1 MPTEEEVDVLLK
13 KLGACLRPDPLPK
26 DQRRC
31 CFCNQQGDGQTD
43 GPARLLNLDLD
54 LWVHLNCALWSS
66 EVYETQAG
74 ALINV
79 ELALR
84 RGLTLRCAHCQQTG
98 ATSGCNRLRCTNT
111 YHFTCALHAHCTFF
125 KDKTMLCHLHKPR
138 TVPLSGDRSS
148 SCSPSSTPGPTP
160 DPVAVCDPYDSELRC
175 FAVFRRVFVQRD
187 EARQIAAVVQRGER
201 QHTFR
206 VGSLLF
212 RTIGRLLPQQMN
224 AFHNKAAIFPIG
236 YHANRIYWSLKGR
249 SYLTFT
255 GNHF

>member
-1 MPTEEEVDVLLK
+1 MCV
-13 KLGACLRPDPLPK
+13 
-26 DQRRC
+26 Q
-31 CFCNQQGDGQTD
+31 
-43 GPARLLNLDLD
+43 
-54 LWVHLNCALWSS
+54 VHLNCALWSS

-84 RGLTLRCAHCQQTG
+84 RGLTLRCAHCQHPG

-111 YHFTCALHAHCTFF
+111 YHFTCALQASCTFF
-125 KDKTMLCHLHKPR
+125 KVCLLLVVQVVLCCSRRLTVSSSFFLQDKTMLCHLHKPR
-138 TVPLSGDRSS
+138 TVPLSGDKSS
-148 SCSPSSTPGPTP
+148 SCSPSSSSSSTSSTTAASVCNPEPSSL
-160 DPVAVCDPYDSELRC
+160 VAAIVSSDPYDSELRC

-212 RTIGRLLPQQMN
+212 RSVGRLLPHHMTT
-224 AFHNKAAIFPIG
+224 FHNQAAIFPIG
-236 YHANRIYWSLKGR
+236 YHANRIYWSMRNLHR
-249 SYLTFT
+249 
-255 GNHF
+255 

>member
-1 MPTEEEVDVLLK
+1 MCVCV
-13 KLGACLRPDPLPK
+13 
-26 DQRRC
+26 Q
-31 CFCNQQGDGQTD
+31 
-43 GPARLLNLDLD
+43 
-54 LWVHLNCALWSS
+54 VHLNCALWSS

-84 RGLTLRCAHCQQTG
+84 RGLTLRCAHCQHTG

-111 YHFTCALHAHCTFF
+111 YHFTCALQASCTFF
-125 KDKTMLCHLHKPR
+125 KVHSLPVVPVRWCGRLPPLQASHRLLLLVLALQDKTMLCHLHKPR
-138 TVPLSGDRSS
+138 TVPLSGDKSS
-148 SCSPSSTPGPTP
+148 SCSPSSSSSSTSSTAAASCGNPEPSSLAT
-160 DPVAVCDPYDSELRC
+160 ATATSDPYDSELRC

-212 RTIGRLLPQQMN
+212 RSVGRLLPHHMTT
-224 AFHNKAAIFPIG
+224 FHNQAAIFPIG
-236 YHANRIYWSLKGR
+236 YHANRIYWSMRNLHR
-249 SYLTFT
+249 
-255 GNHF
+255 